1 MITYKFDTLKSL
13 NALLFIAEK
22 IAKDGIADKYA
33 TLKILY
39 FAEKRHLALYGRLIT
54 DDRFAALKYGPVPSN
69 SYDIIEN
76 SWIYGDAFELV
87 SNKKIHPN
95 LKADLDYLSESDIE
109 CLRHS
114 IEENITLD
122 FQSLMEK
129 SHDIAYHEAFDS
141 GVQYMNIESIA
152 KQEGADQN
160 MLGFIKEHYETA
172 NLSSC
177 LPA

>member
-1 MITYKFDTLKSL
+1 MITYKFDALKSL
-13 NALLFIAEK
+13 NALLFIANK
-22 IAKDGIADKYA
+22 IAKNGVADKYA

-39 FAEKRHLALYGRLIT
+39 FAEKKHLSLYGRLIT

-69 SYDIIEN
+69 SYDILESTFVYRN
-76 SWIYGDAFELV
+76 SFQVI
-87 SNKKIHPN
+87 SNKQIQPVQGP
-95 LKADLDYLSESDIE
+95 DLDYLSESDIE
-109 CLRHS
+109 CLSHS

-129 SHDIAYHEAFDS
+129 SHDNAYHEAFDK
-141 GVQYMNIESIA
+141 GIQYMSIESIA
-152 KQEGADQN
+152 IQEGADQN

-172 NLSSC
+172 NLSSW